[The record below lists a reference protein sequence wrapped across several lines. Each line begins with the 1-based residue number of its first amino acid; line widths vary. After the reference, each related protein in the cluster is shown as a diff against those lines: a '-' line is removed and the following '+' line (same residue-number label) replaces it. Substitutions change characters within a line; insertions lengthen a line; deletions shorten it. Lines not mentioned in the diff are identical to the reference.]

1 MTKRQ
6 KNFKEIRSPVPLNEI
21 ARTAKVAL
29 PPNAASMTTANLSRS
44 LGKGFDLWVM
54 SFVGQLQAFI
64 DGKSAS
70 PASVVSYVKA
80 LRYFVAFLEE
90 TGGPVTPLGLL
101 PIHIIAYIA
110 WLKARTGLSDVS
122 RGNVYSCT
130 KSVLLAMSERGAIA
144 HNDSLFPQNP
154 FARTNC
160 QKKGATPLSAEERS
174 RLAEALRRDIIALHN
189 QNFAGR
195 DGQAV
200 TVYALALGLR
210 TGLNTTALL
219 ELARDSMQ
227 PHPFMPRMR
236 LIRAFK
242 RRGNATHIK
251 ALRHHKNVQVS
262 ASVPMDGV
270 ALFEAALTHTLRLVQ
285 DASPDIKERV
295 WLYRSASIHTAG
307 RICCLTQSAFTHNVK
322 TFIARHRLLADDGKA
337 LVLNTSRLR
346 KTMENRLWQLSN
358 GDLFTVASIMGHT
371 PAVSDQHYLRVTDEM
386 RRNAA
391 LVGESLVE
399 TFRSGGVVNA
409 PRRPEPTPVGNC
421 SDTLNGQRAPRN
433 GTHCT
438 DFLSCFTCRSFAI
451 TGSAEDLHR
460 LFSFYW
466 FLEGEGRSTR
476 SREWAEHFL
485 ALRTQIDAFTLDK
498 FDEQLVEA
506 TKESA
511 RVRPLKFW
519 SQHAS
524 GRQT

>member
-1 MTKRQ
+1 
-6 KNFKEIRSPVPLNEI
+6 
-21 ARTAKVAL
+21 
-29 PPNAASMTTANLSRS
+29 
-44 LGKGFDLWVM
+44 
-54 SFVGQLQAFI
+54 
-64 DGKSAS
+64 
-70 PASVVSYVKA
+70 
-80 LRYFVAFLEE
+80 
-90 TGGPVTPLGLL
+90 
-101 PIHIIAYIA
+101 
-110 WLKARTGLSDVS
+110 
-122 RGNVYSCT
+122 
-130 KSVLLAMSERGAIA
+130 
-144 HNDSLFPQNP
+144 
-154 FARTNC
+154 
-160 QKKGATPLSAEERS
+160 
-174 RLAEALRRDIIALHN
+174 
-189 QNFAGR
+189 
-195 DGQAV
+195 
-200 TVYALALGLR
+200 
-210 TGLNTTALL
+210 
-219 ELARDSMQ
+219 
-227 PHPFMPRMR
+227 
-236 LIRAFK
+236 
-242 RRGNATHIK
+242 
-251 ALRHHKNVQVS
+251 
-262 ASVPMDGV
+262 
-270 ALFEAALTHTLRLVQ
+270 
-285 DASPDIKERV
+285 
-295 WLYRSASIHTAG
+295 
-307 RICCLTQSAFTHNVK
+307 
-322 TFIARHRLLADDGKA
+322 
-337 LVLNTSRLR
+337 
-346 KTMENRLWQLSN
+346 MENRLWQLSN

-519 SQHAS
+519 SQYAS